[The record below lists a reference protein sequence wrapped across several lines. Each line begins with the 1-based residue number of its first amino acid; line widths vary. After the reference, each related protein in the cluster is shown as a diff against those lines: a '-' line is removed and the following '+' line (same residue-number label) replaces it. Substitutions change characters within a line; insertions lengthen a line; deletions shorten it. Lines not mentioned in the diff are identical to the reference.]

1 MKTSHKLTFSPYNPF
16 LTIPSELVAT
26 CFPQKDDGVPPNGR
40 HTYIWE
46 VKPEHGPTSNDSDC
60 LTWAYHSHINPRS
73 DVNTGLVGSLFE
85 IGTLRSTTR
94 QARRRSVNIF
104 EKEKL
109 SEI

>member
-1 MKTSHKLTFSPYNPF
+1 MKTFAQIDIKSF
-16 LTIPSELVAT
+16 TIPTLHSKLVAT
-26 CFPQKDDGVPPNGR
+26 SFPQEDDGVPPNGT

-85 IGTLRSTTR
+85 ILLLEGGGGRNCCICRLNG
-94 QARRRSVNIF
+94 V
-104 EKEKL
+104 
-109 SEI
+109 